1 MFMGVLNVLLAGYGF
16 HNPITYTCTGLYIA
30 IDTKGFIGGRGGGEA
45 MIKLKINVSSK
56 ILHYFCSLFTH

>member
-1 MFMGVLNVLLAGYGF
+1 MLLAGYGF

>member
-30 IDTKGFIGGRGGGEA
+30 IDTKGFIGGRGGGVDDKA
-45 MIKLKINVSSK
+45 KNKCFK
-56 ILHYFCSLFTH
+56 